1 METSSEGGIYPKERN
16 IYYEIL
22 NIVNMKKNLIIS
34 ALAAAAILPSLIS
47 CSKNDAPD
55 YSLMYPN
62 AIVTVKPVDETSF
75 FLQLNNETALLPV
88 GETKVPFDGKEV
100 RAFVNFSETD
110 MPEGADMDKFAKAV
124 KINWMDSILT
134 KTPKP
139 WLGEENDEKYGNDPV
154 EIMKNWMTVVED
166 GYITLNFL
174 TRWGAGNVKHEVN
187 LLTGGNPEN
196 PYEVE
201 FRHNA
206 FGDVCGREG
215 TGIVAF
221 RLTGLPDTKGETVKL
236 TLKWNSFSG
245 TKTAQFD
252 YKTRTEQE

>member
-1 METSSEGGIYPKERN
+1 
-16 IYYEIL
+16 
-22 NIVNMKKNLIIS
+22 MKKNIIFC
-34 ALAAAAILPSLIS
+34 ALAAAVLLPALNS

-62 AIVTVKPVDETSF
+62 AIVTVKPVDENSF
-75 FLQLNNETALLPV
+75 FLQLNDETALLPV
-88 GETKVPFDGKEV
+88 GVTKVPFDGKEV
-100 RAFVNFSETD
+100 RAFVNFSETQ
-110 MPEGADMDKFAKAV
+110 MPEGADVDKFAKAV

-139 WLGEENDEKYGNDPV
+139 FLDEGNDQAYGNDPV
-154 EIMKNWMTVVED
+154 EIMDSWMTVVED
-166 GYITLNFL
+166 GYITLHFATL
-174 TRWGAGNVKHEVN
+174 WGDANVKHEVN
-187 LLTGGNPEN
+187 LLTGGNPED

-206 FGDVCGREG
+206 FGDTCGREG
-215 TGIVAF
+215 DGIVAF
-221 RLTGLPDTKGETVKL
+221 RITDLPDTKGETVKL
-236 TLKWNSFSG
+236 TLKWNSFRG

>member
-1 METSSEGGIYPKERN
+1 
-16 IYYEIL
+16 
-22 NIVNMKKNLIIS
+22 
-34 ALAAAAILPSLIS
+34 
-47 CSKNDAPD
+47 
-55 YSLMYPN
+55 
-62 AIVTVKPVDETSF
+62 
-75 FLQLNNETALLPV
+75 
-88 GETKVPFDGKEV
+88 
-100 RAFVNFSETD
+100 
-110 MPEGADMDKFAKAV
+110 
-124 KINWMDSILT
+124 MDSILT

>member
-1 METSSEGGIYPKERN
+1 
-16 IYYEIL
+16 
-22 NIVNMKKNLIIS
+22 MKKSMIIC
-34 ALAAAAILPSLIS
+34 ALAATAFLSALNS
-47 CSKNDAPD
+47 CSKSEAPD
-55 YSLMYPN
+55 YSLLYPN

-75 FLQLNNETALLPV
+75 FLQLDDRTALLPV
-88 GETKVPFDGKEV
+88 GTTKLPYGDKEM
-100 RAFVNFSETD
+100 RAFVNYTETD
-110 MPEGADMDKFAKAV
+110 FPEGADRDKFAKAV

-139 WLGEENDEKYGNDPV
+139 YLGDGNDEAYGNDPV
-154 EIMKNWMTVVED
+154 EILKSWMTVVED
-166 GYITLNFL
+166 GYITLNFTTL
-174 TRWGAGNVKHEVN
+174 WGERNVKHEVN

-215 TGIVAF
+215 SGIVAF
-221 RLTGLPDTKGETVKL
+221 RITDLPDTNGETVKL